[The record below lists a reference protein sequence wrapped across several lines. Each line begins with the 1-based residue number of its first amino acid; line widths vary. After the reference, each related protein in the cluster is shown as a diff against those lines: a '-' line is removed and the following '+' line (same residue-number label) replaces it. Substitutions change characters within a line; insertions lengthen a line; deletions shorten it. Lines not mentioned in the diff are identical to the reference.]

1 MKQLIKDVLVKNR
14 HDLAKAYADD
24 LDIDAEFDSIAGEIE
39 QALQQCGVSGS
50 LELLAQL
57 LSREMAKMDNAKTT
71 DDIDKARMNMNAILL
86 VQELISKSFASD
98 R

>member
-24 LDIDAEFDSIAGEIE
+24 LDIDAEFDYIAGEIE
-39 QALQQCGVSGS
+39 QALQQCSVSGS
-50 LELLAQL
+50 LPLSNGQKLINAFEELERLGAIEQWKEENPAL
-57 LSREMAKMDNAKTT
+57 LKK
-71 DDIDKARMNMNAILL
+71 
-86 VQELISKSFASD
+86 VQKLINGND